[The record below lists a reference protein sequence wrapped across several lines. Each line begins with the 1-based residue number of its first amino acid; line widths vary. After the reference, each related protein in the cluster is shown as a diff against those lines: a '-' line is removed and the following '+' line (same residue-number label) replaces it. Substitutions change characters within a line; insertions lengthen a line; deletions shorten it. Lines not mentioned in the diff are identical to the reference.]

1 MLDHFNAATKHNRII
16 LEANCQAA
24 DDCAIC
30 LDRLTNN
37 TCAYLPCTHLFH
49 NRCLHQA
56 FEQKL
61 YSCPLCR
68 YDLVEAL
75 KKTNFIFPV
84 ADHFSADASFINDVS
99 FIDGIYRIYLTASP
113 SYNNVPFDYDNPF
126 TYAYVNSNGHITST
140 HDDNNELMPDLVD
153 SDMEMEM
160 EEINTTTHQQDRW
173 TGLLTNIMRD
183 TLFGPPSQSI
193 SSTTLLSEPL
203 PPLMEAEANEP
214 EMSFYDFLVFFNT

>member
-1 MLDHFNAATKHNRII
+1 MLDHFDIATKHNRII

-24 DDCAIC
+24 DNCAIC
-30 LDRLTNN
+30 LDRLTSN

-61 YSCPLCR
+61 YTCPLCR

-84 ADHFSADASFINDVS
+84 ADHFSADAFFIDDVS

-113 SYNNVPFDYDNPF
+113 SYNNVPFIY
-126 TYAYVNSNGHITST
+126 
-140 HDDNNELMPDLVD
+140 NENEFMPDLVD
-153 SDMEMEM
+153 SDMEME
-160 EEINTTTHQQDRW
+160 ENNTSMAQHDRW
-173 TGLLTNIMRD
+173 SGILTHIMQD
-183 TLFGPPSQSI
+183 TLFESPPPPPPPPPQAI
-193 SSTTLLSEPL
+193 NSTTVAYET
-203 PPLMEAEANEP
+203 EGNQA
-214 EMSFYDFLVFFNT
+214 EMSFYEFLGFFNI